1 MFAQRLV
8 TRHARALFA
17 ALFFTVPTAAFAHD
31 SWLRPTDAA
40 ERADGHAQALYLS
53 LTTGNRYPLGE
64 FAVAPTS
71 IVQAACRSLRKPS
84 VPLRAQGVLPRSLVM
99 RAAQGK
105 GDNVALRSCWLEL
118 NAQDIEIEPP
128 LVQVYLN
135 EIRAPKA
142 AREVWQRQLA
152 LGQTWRER
160 YRKFARIELPL
171 PSPESASAAQI
182 AALRR
187 PQNLGLEIVPVGSA
201 PLAVGQPLLFQVL
214 RDGKPL
220 PDLSVELVS
229 ERNPLGVWQQSDA
242 QGHLRHTLPFG
253 GRWLLRA
260 TQLELPRMDEK
271 KPAWK
276 SRFVTLEFEAA
287 SL

>member
-8 TRHARALFA
+8 TRHALALFA
-17 ALFFTVPTAAFAHD
+17 GLFATLPTAAFAHD

-40 ERADGHAQALYLS
+40 ERADGDAQALYLS

-64 FAVAPTS
+64 FAVAPAS
-71 IVQAACRSLRKPS
+71 LVQSACRSVESAS
-84 VPLRAQGVLPRSLVM
+84 VPLRAQRVLPRSLLL
-99 RAAQGK
+99 RAQQGP
-105 GDNVALRSCWLEL
+105 GEAAALRSCWLEIK
-118 NAQDIEIEPP
+118 AHDIQIEPP

-135 EIRAPKA
+135 EIRAPQA
-142 AREVWQRQLA
+142 ARAAWATLLA
-152 LGQTWRER
+152 SGQPWRER
-160 YRKFARIELPL
+160 YRKFARMELAL
-171 PSPESASAAQI
+171 TNTESPAQV

-187 PQNLGLEIVPVGSA
+187 PQGLGMEIVPVGSA

-287 SL
+287 SR

>member
-1 MFAQRLV
+1 MLI
-8 TRHARALFA
+8 ALLSLA
-17 ALFFTVPTAAFAHD
+17 ALARPAFAHD
-31 SWLRPTDAA
+31 SWLTLPQADELAARTPRPN
-40 ERADGHAQALYLS
+40 ALTLS

-64 FAVAPTS
+64 FAVAPAS
-71 IVQAACRSLRKPS
+71 LAQAACRSQRAPS
-84 VPLRAQGVLPRSLVM
+84 VPLRALGDALPRSLLLS
-99 RAAQGK
+99 AAQGT
-105 GDNVALRSCWLEL
+105 GDDAVLRSCWLEL
-118 NAQDIEIEPP
+118 AAFDIQIEPP

-135 EIRAPKA
+135 EIRAPQA
-142 AREVWQRQLA
+142 ARAAWATLLA
-152 LGQTWRER
+152 SGQPWRER

-171 PSPESASAAQI
+171 PAAATPAQI

-187 PQNLGLEIVPVGSA
+187 PQGLGLEIVPIGGA

-229 ERNPLGVWQQSDA
+229 ERNPLGVWRQSDVN
-242 QGHLRHTLPFG
+242 GHLRYTLPFG

-260 TQLELPRMDEK
+260 TQLELPTDEK

-287 SL
+287 SR